1 VSLKPNLVPD
11 VPELTARVAR
21 AAFPRGNPYL
31 RLRDE
36 LGPVFRDAD
45 LYPGRGQ
52 PALPPWRLALVT
64 VMQFAED
71 LSDRQA
77 AVLPSSLHAFRR
89 QLEIGCGKFSW
100 QG

>member
-1 VSLKPNLVPD
+1 VSLPPCPVPA
-11 VPELTARVAR
+11 VPEQTARVAR
-21 AAFPRGNPYL
+21 AAFPKGNPYL

-36 LGPVFRDAD
+36 LGTVFRDGDFAAF
-45 LYPGRGQ
+45 YPRRGQ

-77 AVLPSSLHAFRR
+77 ADVVRAR
-89 QLEIGCGKFSW
+89 IDWK
-100 QG
+100 